1 VRLALTKAA
10 RLGRGEEESGGR
22 DRPGLAAS
30 LFESFVGGVY
40 LDGGFEEARALVER
54 AMARELRGLKAAPPK
69 SGKTLLQEW
78 VQAQHFPL
86 PRYLVVEVRGPE
98 HHRDFKV
105 AVEVNGHVAE
115 GSGASKREAEESAAS
130 ALLEQLTG

>member
-1 VRLALTKAA
+1 METICERVIIINLG
-10 RLGRGEEESGGR
+10 RLGFSKDLAELES
-22 DRPGLAAS
+22 
-30 LFESFVGGVY
+30 
-40 LDGGFEEARALVER
+40 
-54 AMARELRGLKAAPPK
+54 
-69 SGKTLLQEW
+69 
-78 VQAQHFPL
+78 QAVI
-86 PRYLVVEVRGPE
+86 VVEVRGPE